1 MRIAISVL
9 ACALLTVPAALAETE
24 RSIAVTGTA
33 VVQVVPDYVAWS
45 ISIVDTHIELLA
57 AKRQNDGR
65 VAAAM
70 ELIKSLG
77 TEPVD
82 VQTSNVSVYK
92 EFNHDEQGRQTTFK
106 HHVVSRIISVKQRD
120 LKRFDEFFDALV
132 DKTQADVNFNWQSSQ
147 LPDLRK
153 EARKRA
159 VQIAKE
165 KAEAMLSELGA
176 KLGPVMTVE
185 EESGKNPGFIA
196 TNNSLMAAES
206 KPDDEISGTFAPG
219 AIEVRVSV
227 NVKFGIVE

>member
-9 ACALLTVPAALAETE
+9 VCALLTVPAALAETE

-106 HHVVSRIISVKQRD
+106 HYVVNRAISVQQRD

-132 DKTQADVNFNWQSSQ
+132 EKTGADVNFSWQSSQ
-147 LPDLRK
+147 FTDLRK
-153 EARKRA
+153 DARKRA

-165 KAEAMLSELGA
+165 KAESMLTVLGA
-176 KLGPVMTVE
+176 KLGPVITVE
-185 EESGKNPGFIA
+185 EESGKNPAYAIS
-196 TNNSLMAAES
+196 NNSFMAADS
-206 KPDDEISGTFAPG
+206 KPVDETKGTFAPG

-227 NVKFGIVE
+227 NVKFGIAD